1 MTLKELKK
9 QKLSLEELKNLPLY
23 DVYGYWRVY
32 YDASEGQP
40 WMGGKREYAYDEFQ
54 KAYNL
59 TKEIESK
66 FTVKQESKAN
76 KDLGYKSFEASY
88 NELISTL

>member
-1 MTLKELKK
+1 MTLKELRK
-9 QKLSLEELKNLPLY
+9 QKLSLEELKNIPLN

-32 YDASEGQP
+32 YNASEGEP
-40 WMGGKREYAYDEFQ
+40 WRGGKREYAYDEFQ

-66 FTVKQESKAN
+66 FTVKQESKVN
-76 KDLGYKSFEASY
+76 KDLGYKGLKASY